1 MKSLIELKVA
11 DVPAAINRI
20 SAEDV
25 ANNLRKFLTDK
36 AAYSENTF
44 RDLLAVIRKWAVW
57 CNDRDAAYL
66 PIDPDLA
73 REYFIEMHECELASS
88 TIDKH
93 YAMMNMLCREAGL
106 PGLKDNNDLKRALK
120 MIRRESV
127 MKGERTGQAIPFRL
141 QDLHLLDH
149 LMGKSDKLA
158 DQRNLAFLFVAYNTL
173 TRLSEI
179 SRIRVRDLEIREN
192 GHVVIDLSHTKT
204 IVTAAGVVKH
214 LSKVAARQL
223 LHWLTLSG
231 LADKPDAIVF
241 GPVRHN
247 NTAGVS
253 DKPMSAPA
261 TEKIFKDAWDLLGK
275 QPENGNK
282 GRYTKW
288 SGHSARV
295 GAAIDMAE
303 RDATMTQIMQEG
315 TWRDPQTVMRY
326 LRRSESQKG
335 KMSGILD
342 GNE

>member
-1 MKSLIELKVA
+1 MRSLIEIK
-11 DVPAAINRI
+11 AALIQPELNNI
-20 SAEDV
+20 TSEQIE
-25 ANNLRKFLTDK
+25 NNLRKFLADK
-36 AAYSENTF
+36 TAYADHTF
-44 RDLLAVIRKWAVW
+44 RDLLSVVRAWAMW
-57 CNDRDAAYL
+57 CQSRDAGYL
-66 PIDPDLA
+66 PVDPELA
-73 REYFIEMHECELASS
+73 REYFLEMHDCGLASS

-93 YAMMNMLCREAGL
+93 YAMLNMLCRESGL
-106 PGLKDNNDLKRALK
+106 PELRTNADVKRALK
-120 MIRRESV
+120 KIRRQSV
-127 MKGERTGQAIPFRL
+127 LQGERTGQAIPFRL
-141 QDLHLLDH
+141 SDLLLLDH
-149 LMGKSDKLA
+149 LMGKSDKLS
-158 DQRNLAFLFVAYNTL
+158 DQRNLAFLFCAYNTL
-173 TRLSEI
+173 MRLSEI
-179 SRIRVRDLEIREN
+179 SRIRVRDLDISES
-192 GHVVIDLSHTKT
+192 GHVIIDVSHTKT
-204 IVTAAGVVKH
+204 MVTAAGVVKH
-214 LSKVAARQL
+214 LSKVAAKQL
-223 LHWLTLSG
+223 LHWLAISG
-231 LADKPDAIVF
+231 LDAHPDAMVF

-253 DKPMSAPA
+253 ESPMSAPA

-275 QPENGNK
+275 QVEAGNK